1 MSPDIGT
8 GTSPAQ
14 GLQVV
19 RERCSEPLKV
29 VEPASLRFLSCLA
42 PDCCMTFESV
52 TSLLWAQVSLLWE
65 LSRSFQPRSLG
76 SSHLFL
82 METFKRVSAVAQ
94 LEENVPTPMLRVC
107 GLPGKVLRVGEGG
120 PSFCLA
126 GTDPSFLPF
135 RVAAA
140 EALGLWLERHHS
152 EPSEVPAF
160 HGGGKGFTARGRLL
174 TRALQGVLTVTHPKC
189 THGAVSHKASLP
201 LGFQPLEE
209 TFSAVSP
216 LFPPNDSWSK
226 LNKIMELIRRR
237 TWL

>member
-1 MSPDIGT
+1 M
-8 GTSPAQ
+8 
-14 GLQVV
+14 V

-94 LEENVPTPMLRVC
+94 LEEHVPTPMLRVC

-126 GTDPSFLPF
+126 GTDPSILPI

-160 HGGGKGFTARGRLL
+160 HGRGKGSLPVDACLPVLSRVYLELL
-174 TRALQGVLTVTHPKC
+174 TQSALTVLLVTKPACH
-189 THGAVSHKASLP
+189 
-201 LGFQPLEE
+201 LGFSLWRKL
-209 TFSAVSP
+209 SV
-216 LFPPNDSWSK
+216 LFLLSFPQMTLGAS
-226 LNKIMELIRRR
+226 
-237 TWL
+237 